1 MLIALDYDGTYT
13 ADPILWE
20 SFIKKAQERGHEV
33 KIVTMRFPSEP
44 LPDIGLD
51 ILYTS
56 RKAKFAA
63 LPQANIW
70 IDDMPHFLFNGS
82 A

>member
-13 ADPILWE
+13 ADPELWDL
-20 SFIKKAQERGHEV
+20 FISAARQRGHEV

-44 LPDIGLD
+44 IENAPCEVI
-51 ILYTS
+51 YTS
-56 RKAKFAA
+56 RKAKYGAIPA
-63 LPQANIW
+63 QIY
-70 IDDMPHFLFNGS
+70 IDDTPQFLFQDG